1 MSAVSI
7 DQQIGPGASRLVGLS
22 RERRAE
28 RREPLIHRGRPAHDA
43 MCRARLCKCDNEQ
56 REGTTDLLRHMM
68 RAGEAGGWGSA
79 GATALDLELEAVATL
94 GPVLAL
100 VLLVL
105 LVVLVVVVV
114 VTTSFLEAGPGPSS
128 PGPRG
133 ATTPPLGL
141 PLPPSGASFLCLF
154 FFLAILKSDG
164 SRSKSSGAQEAA
176 SRITGEES
184 VPGA

>member
-1 MSAVSI
+1 MSSAT
-7 DQQIGPGASRLVGLS
+7 
-22 RERRAE
+22 
-28 RREPLIHRGRPAHDA
+28 
-43 MCRARLCKCDNEQ
+43 CKCDNEQ
-56 REGTTDLLRHMM
+56 REDTTDLLRHMM

-79 GATALDLELEAVATL
+79 VATALDLELEAVATL
-94 GPVLAL
+94 EPVLAL

-105 LVVLVVVVV
+105 VLVLVAVV

-154 FFLAILKSDG
+154 FFLAILKSDE
-164 SRSKSSGAQEAA
+164 SRSKSSGAQAA